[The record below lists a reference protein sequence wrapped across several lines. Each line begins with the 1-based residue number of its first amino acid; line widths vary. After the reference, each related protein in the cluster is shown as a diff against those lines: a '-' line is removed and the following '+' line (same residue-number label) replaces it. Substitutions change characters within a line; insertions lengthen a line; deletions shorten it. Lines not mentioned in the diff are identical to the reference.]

1 MYVAIY
7 QEDPNDY
14 GDTNITFMEDPYC
27 NFWGKRSAKI
37 AAWDDMSYQIYLL
50 STTTSIYQVHLGST
64 RRIYG
69 CYSFAESSSRFDT
82 TDL

>member
-37 AAWDDMSYQIYLL
+37 AAWDYDVISDIP
-50 STTTSIYQVHLGST
+50 SIYNYLNLPGSFGFHKT
-64 RRIYG
+64 YIWM
-69 CYSFAESSSRFDT
+69 
-82 TDL
+82 L